1 MGKGRSLGHEVT
13 FPQNPGHCH
22 LQSLTFP
29 LKVSN
34 CWEFWESPRQASSG
48 WVPQGAEAGG
58 RVPKSSS
65 GMRKWA
71 ARGAGGAESWVL
83 GEEGM
88 GAGVPVTQTEMK
100 LGHPDLGKEWV
111 MGGRGM
117 SLSPGRPRDPPRRNG
132 RIRLGGV
139 GRGQAAD
146 TSKPARL
153 PAPSPLISGSTSGC
167 AALQKP
173 PSLLPARITPS
184 RWRSLPQGRYRR
196 PGSTPHTHAGA
207 PPGAGRGLGEG
218 GATPG
223 LLWKS
228 GRLGGPWLWDAGVAA
243 GRVDGWGDPASGI
256 LELPLEE
263 WTAWEGP

>member
-13 FPQNPGHCH
+13 FPLNPGHCH

-34 CWEFWESPRQASSG
+34 CWEFWESGRQASSG
-48 WVPQGAEAGG
+48 WVLQRAEAGG
-58 RVPKSSS
+58 RVPKSSRL
-65 GMRKWA
+65 MRKWA

-83 GEEGM
+83 REEGM

-139 GRGQAAD
+139 GRRQAAD

-153 PAPSPLISGSTSGC
+153 PAPSPLISGSISGC
-167 AALQKP
+167 TAL
-173 PSLLPARITPS
+173 
-184 RWRSLPQGRYRR
+184 
-196 PGSTPHTHAGA
+196 
-207 PPGAGRGLGEG
+207 
-218 GATPG
+218 
-223 LLWKS
+223 
-228 GRLGGPWLWDAGVAA
+228 
-243 GRVDGWGDPASGI
+243 
-256 LELPLEE
+256 
-263 WTAWEGP
+263 